1 MILTSLM
8 EIIVLFDC
16 QIVPQDTSIDEEEK
30 PASTSLGHSL
40 KADKIRGIY
49 IYRNFVVS
57 RRNIALKQKAL
68 KHNTG
73 VKNCDFSDTNDV
85 ASITPLSI
93 CPKTPCPTWLLHIIH
108 LGVRT
113 DVRGDIA
120 QCGLTTALKLT
131 HNFLATYD
139 TSIHLRLTTPLMNY
153 TLYIHICGVE
163 NYTYIHVD
171 CLCQTNQW
179 FNTMVQRNCEG
190 W

>member
-1 MILTSLM
+1 MLCFM
-8 EIIVLFDC
+8 
-16 QIVPQDTSIDEEEK
+16 
-30 PASTSLGHSL
+30 G
-40 KADKIRGIY
+40 DKIRGIY

-57 RRNIALKQKAL
+57 RRNIALMQKAL

-73 VKNCDFSDTNDV
+73 VKNCDFSDTNDI

-139 TSIHLRLTTPLMNY
+139 TSIHFRLTTPPFDE
-153 TLYIHICGVE
+153 LYIIYPHMWC
-163 NYTYIHVD
+163 
-171 CLCQTNQW
+171 
-179 FNTMVQRNCEG
+179 
-190 W
+190 